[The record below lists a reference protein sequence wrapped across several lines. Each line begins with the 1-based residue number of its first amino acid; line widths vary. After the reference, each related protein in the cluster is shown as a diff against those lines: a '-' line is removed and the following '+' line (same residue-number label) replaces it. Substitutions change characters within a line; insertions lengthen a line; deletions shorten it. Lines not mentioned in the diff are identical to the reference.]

1 MAETRVGR
9 FLLRDTF
16 SSFAPSFAGWLLN
29 SSRKSEIESESCS
42 VVFDALRPHGL

>member
-9 FLLRDTF
+9 FLLQDTL
-16 SSFAPSFAGWLLN
+16 SSLSPSFAGWLLN

-42 VVFDALRPHGL
+42 VVSDALRPP